1 MVEKVQTSSFK
12 ELFLKCSSLLE
23 DYARDLQAA
32 QHENKDEWTVCKDDA
47 DNIAKNKALPHHKCL
62 EQVKDLSAN
71 IVIDEYEDIAKVRMN
86 MNNEKEDYDKCVSR
100 VIQQTGRLKRVYHK
114 KLNAEKARQATESK
128 ASEAMDANRESRQRR
143 RRIV

>member
-1 MVEKVQTSSFK
+1 M
-12 ELFLKCSSLLE
+12 
-23 DYARDLQAA
+23 DGLQRRRR
-32 QHENKDEWTVCKDDA
+32 QHC
-47 DNIAKNKALPHHKCL
+47 KNKALPHHKCL

-71 IVIDEYEDIAKVRMN
+71 IVIDEYEDIATVRMN

-128 ASEAMDANRESRQRR
+128 ASEAMDANRESTQRR
-143 RRIV
+143 RRLV

>member
-1 MVEKVQTSSFK
+1 MS
-12 ELFLKCSSLLE
+12 
-23 DYARDLQAA
+23 
-32 QHENKDEWTVCKDDA
+32 
-47 DNIAKNKALPHHKCL
+47 HHKCL

-71 IVIDEYEDIAKVRMN
+71 IVIHEYEDIAKVRMN
-86 MNNEKEDYDKCVSR
+86 MNNEKEDYEQMVSR
-100 VIQQTGRLKRVYHK
+100 VTQQTGRLRRVYHK